1 MLMTTSQGPH
11 LTVARDGIFIML
23 SPSTSASE
31 LDADLGFSL
40 WQELA
45 QPNPLPRALAML
57 LAGGIAGAPEFVMAR
72 RTEDGL
78 HVIVRANASVHTLDS
93 FGNRKVITGQAANTW
108 VETTLDGDLEF
119 AITLSS
125 QPPGLCGIEPCL
137 LASGVARTGALVS
150 SGWVPTQLES
160 DLLINPGRQT
170 AAQTAPEAAPELV
183 PELASELAQGA
194 ESVPAQSVVAPAPP
208 TSPTPVAPVALAAPE
223 IVDHTILT
231 NNLVAVRAQM
241 ATGVVPVVP
250 APVPV
255 IVMHTGERVSLNQ
268 PVLIGRAPSASRVS
282 GQELPRLI
290 AVTSPNN
297 DISRTHVQV
306 RFEGDLIMV
315 TDLNSTNGVI
325 LSEPQHGPRRLHPD
339 EPTPVPIQGVV
350 DLGDGVFFRVEAG
363 L

>member
-23 SPSTSASE
+23 SPSTSATE
-31 LDADLGFSL
+31 LDADLGLLL

-45 QPNPLPRALAML
+45 LENPLSRALAL
-57 LAGGIAGAPEFVMAR
+57 ILSGGIAGAPDFAMAR
-72 RTEDGL
+72 KTDSGL
-78 HVIVRANASVHTLDS
+78 HVIVRANASVHTLDA
-93 FGNRKVITGQAANTW
+93 FGNRQIITGQAANTW

-119 AITLSS
+119 AITLST
-125 QPPGLCGIEPCL
+125 QAPGLCGIEPCL
-137 LASGVARTGALVS
+137 LASGVARKGALVS
-150 SGWVPTQLES
+150 SGWAPQHDN
-160 DLLINPGRQT
+160 DLLASATPQLDHAP
-170 AAQTAPEAAPELV
+170 AAAAVAIPKPSPPPV
-183 PELASELAQGA
+183 PPVHEQATVAL
-194 ESVPAQSVVAPAPP
+194 VVAPVPDP
-208 TSPTPVAPVALAAPE
+208 QVPE
-223 IVDHTILT
+223 IDDHTILT
-231 NNLVAVRAQM
+231 NNLVEVRAQM
-241 ATGVVPVVP
+241 ATGVVSAVP
-250 APVPV
+250 APFPV
-255 IVMHTGERVSLNQ
+255 IVLHTGERVVLDQ
-268 PVLIGRAPSASRVS
+268 PVLIGRAPSATRVS
-282 GQELPRLI
+282 GRELPRLI

-339 EPTPVPIQGVV
+339 EPTPVPAGAVV